1 MNLPLFP
8 IGRGRGTIA
17 YRQIAW
23 LVLLLL
29 SVAQFT
35 QAQSFVHPGLLHKQA
50 DFDRMKAKVDAG
62 AQPWKAGWDVLVA
75 NSNSSLTRNFTN
87 PIPATVYRGFDGTNT
102 ENYASLFRDAAA
114 AYQTAIRWK
123 VSGDDAYAAKSIA
136 ILNAWAA
143 GTTALS
149 GTADRFLLAGIQG
162 YQLANAAEIMRSY
175 NGWAA
180 ADFTKFQNWMLTVWY
195 PINHDFLVNHNGA
208 CISNYWANWDLC
220 NMASML
226 SIGVLCDRRDIYNEA
241 VDYFKNGAGMGSIKN
256 VVPYVVGDLGQWQE
270 AGRDQG
276 HTVLGVTLAGSFA
289 EMAWNQGDDL
299 YGYDDN
305 RLLKGFEY
313 IAKYNL
319 GYDVPFTKYS
329 NCIGVVQTIV
339 SEDGRGNIRPVW
351 ELVYNHYVNRKGLSA
366 PYIARFAQIVRPE
379 GGGGNFGPNSGGYDQ
394 LGFGTLTASLEEPV
408 KPNSQTI
415 SFPAIS
421 AKEVGSA
428 DFSPGATASS
438 GLPVVYSST
447 NPAVAS
453 VNADGTIH
461 VAKPGTTTIVAQQM
475 GDSQYS
481 LAPIVTQVL
490 TVNQI
495 AGITDGTWS
504 NTAGILATGIIATA
518 GSADLTWPGQ
528 TFAVGDHVRLTGTVP
543 GGFTANVLYT
553 VVAANGSQIQLS
565 LRPGG
570 TAIVATTSITNG
582 TGARFLKWSTATN
595 WTNSVSPSGIG
606 SNATF
611 GATTFA
617 NIPGVQL
624 DGVVTI
630 GTLTYAANGT
640 SELTLASGLNG
651 GTLNFQT
658 QSGTPLLTMINSG
671 ARKLFMGNATN
682 NSRIPLKISG
692 TQGLKITTP
701 IYGSSGSYA
710 GLRIQAAMDWS
721 GLQGGI
727 NLAQGTIELHTPT
740 TTVTTDVDNVLLP
753 PTRTTMGTEA
763 TALLL
768 FNGASNAS
776 KQTIGALDGTS
787 DAYIASRT
795 NVTNGIPTLV
805 VGADNQDGT
814 FEGTIGSGPTT
825 AAVDKGRVNLEKIG
839 TGTQTITGSIKNGT
853 TTISNVPYYSTVA
866 VNNGKL
872 VLNGANEYQG
882 TTTVNGGVLVVNG
895 SLASPVSVTG
905 GTLAGTGSTS
915 GSVTIG
921 TNGFIAPGNSVG
933 TFTTTS
939 ALSLTGGATY
949 QLELNSSASTAD
961 KLVANGVSL
970 NNANLV
976 ITDLGNATSLPA
988 GTSYI
993 IIDNTSSN
1001 AVMGTFAGLAE
1012 GSVVTVGSIRFQIT
1026 YLGGTGNDVAL
1037 VISTQSQTITFN
1049 ALPTKQVGDADFNPG
1064 ATASSGLSVSYT
1076 SSNTAV
1082 ATIINGNV
1090 HIVGPGSTTITAFQS
1105 GDATFAAAA
1114 SVSQTLTVTTQT
1126 ANRQPVYNGL
1136 LTNQSATVGA
1146 LFTYTMPSGAFTD
1159 PDNDLLTYSVTG
1171 LPAGLSV
1178 NGTTISGTPGS
1189 ATGSPFVITIKAT
1202 DPGSLSATG
1211 SFTLTVNPSSTGSFS
1226 IAGVTGTSCLT
1237 LSANE
1242 RQLTFT
1248 PQYSGTNGHPITF
1261 QITNETLP
1269 TTSVSAQPV
1278 TLKLYTDNPVI
1289 NLKASQ
1295 SGVNATYAY
1304 SWQSVCQPGSVT
1316 ANQPPSLITPI
1327 PNLEATQ
1334 GTSFN
1339 YLIPANTFSDPDGDQ
1354 LTLTA
1359 TGLPATLSLMTNV
1372 ISGTPTAQGVYS
1384 VTVTAGDGK
1393 GLSASSIFTLAVNP
1407 APTGSFA
1414 FAGVT
1419 GANCQILSTN
1429 ERQLTFTPQY
1439 TGVNGQAITF
1449 QVVNETLPTT
1459 SVTAQPVSLKLY
1471 IDNPVINLKATQSG
1485 VTANYAYNW
1494 KTVCSGSS
1502 RVGVHTD
1509 SPLTLTALGNPVAGD
1524 QARVEIHGADGQRVK
1539 LTLTD
1544 LNGKPLFEQLIESVT
1559 SGQQQVIPMN
1569 HRAGVYLLRAT
1580 SDTERTTIKLVKP

>member
-8 IGRGRGTIA
+8 ISRGRGTIA
-17 YRQIAW
+17 YRQLSW

-29 SVAQFT
+29 SVAQFA

-180 ADFTKFQNWMLTVWY
+180 ADFAKFQNWMLTVWY
-195 PINHDFLVNHNGA
+195 PMNHDFLVNHNGA

-256 VVPYVVGDLGQWQE
+256 VLPYVVGDLGQWQE

-504 NTAGILATGIIATA
+504 NTAGILSTGIMSTA

-595 WTNSVSPSGIG
+595 WTNSVIPSGIG

-682 NSRIPLKISG
+682 NSRVPLKISG

-740 TTVTTDVDNVLLP
+740 TTVTTDLDNVLLP

-795 NVTNGIPTLV
+795 NVTNGTPTLA

-839 TGTQTITGSIKNGT
+839 TGTQTITGSIRNGT
-853 TTISNVPYYSTVA
+853 TMISNVPYYSTVV

-872 VLNGANEYQG
+872 VLAGANEYQG
-882 TTTVNGGVLVVNG
+882 ATTVNGGTLIVNG
-895 SLASPVSVTG
+895 SLASPVSVIG

-921 TNGFIAPGNSVG
+921 TNGFVAPGNSVG

-993 IIDNTSSN
+993 IIDNTSGN

-1076 SSNTAV
+1076 SSNAAI
-1082 ATIINGNV
+1082 ATIVNGNV
-1090 HIVGPGSTTITAFQS
+1090 HIVGPGSTTITA
-1105 GDATFAAAA
+1105 
-1114 SVSQTLTVTTQT
+1114 SQ
-1126 ANRQPVYNGL
+1126 
-1136 LTNQSATVGA
+1136 
-1146 LFTYTMPSGAFTD
+1146 
-1159 PDNDLLTYSVTG
+1159 
-1171 LPAGLSV
+1171 AG
-1178 NGTTISGTPGS
+1178 
-1189 ATGSPFVITIKAT
+1189 
-1202 DPGSLSATG
+1202 
-1211 SFTLTVNPSSTGSFS
+1211 
-1226 IAGVTGTSCLT
+1226 
-1237 LSANE
+1237 
-1242 RQLTFT
+1242 
-1248 PQYSGTNGHPITF
+1248 
-1261 QITNETLP
+1261 
-1269 TTSVSAQPV
+1269 
-1278 TLKLYTDNPVI
+1278 
-1289 NLKASQ
+1289 
-1295 SGVNATYAY
+1295 NATYGDAMSVDQTLVVTLATSVKVKSLDGDNNQTTNNVIRPYLNLVNEGTTPVAY
-1304 SWQSVCQPGSVT
+1304 TELTVRYWFTAENFAGINTWIDYAQLGNNNVKMNYVALDQPRDGALGYIEYSFT
-1316 ANQPPSLITPI
+1316 AGAGNLAAGGNSGPI
-1327 PNLEATQ
+1327 QTR
-1334 GTSFN
+1334 F
-1339 YLIPANTFSDPDGDQ
+1339 ANTDWSALNETNDYAFKAQTSYSDNDRITLYRNGVLIWGTEPAGVAPVTKLKVYTENKNDNTNNNSISIYLKVNNEGNTPMQYGDLSVRYWFTAEGSQ
-1354 LTLTA
+1354 SLNYWIDYAKLGNPNA
-1359 TGLPATLSLMTNV
+1359 TGRFVRNVGRSNADTYLELKVNASVGMLYPLGTTGNIQCRITKADWSNFTETNDHSYKAAGAMAENDRVTIYYKGQLICGTEPA
-1372 ISGTPTAQGVYS
+1372 SGS
-1384 VTVTAGDGK
+1384 R
-1393 GLSASSIFTLAVNP
+1393 LSAEP
-1407 APTGSFA
+1407 
-1414 FAGVT
+1414 
-1419 GANCQILSTN
+1419 
-1429 ERQLTFTPQY
+1429 
-1439 TGVNGQAITF
+1439 
-1449 QVVNETLPTT
+1449 
-1459 SVTAQPVSLKLY
+1459 
-1471 IDNPVINLKATQSG
+1471 
-1485 VTANYAYNW
+1485 
-1494 KTVCSGSS
+1494 
-1502 RVGVHTD
+1502 TD
-1509 SPLTLTALGNPVAGD
+1509 SPFTLTALGNPVVGD
-1524 QARVEIHGADGQRVK
+1524 QVAIEIRGATGQRVN

-1569 HRAGVYLLRAT
+1569 HRAGTYLLRAT
-1580 SDTERTTIKLVKP
+1580 SDTERATIKLVKP